1 MLRSTTDKPQQ
12 PKTNPQ
18 KKLPPL
24 APTPTGIVQ
33 NFAQQQRSSKSD
45 TARSAKSS
53 PLRRS
58 SGPIAP
64 ASASKDLHR
73 LASNTQSKT
82 TYTSRTVSANDRP
95 SKADREKTEP
105 KQNTSFVATSSSR
118 SAESIRNTSNRSAR
132 VTPADVRV
140 PSDNARRVEM
150 ELVIASNIP
159 HPLMQA
165 FSAQERVNHM
175 MASTHIR
182 LHRRELDSLVGIA
195 TFAKITHLYVQH
207 NKIADLSPL
216 ASLNRL
222 RVLAASHN
230 HVQHISG
237 ISSLSELKLL
247 DLSDNEIESVEG
259 SSFPKSLENV
269 SLAGNPCAAAPDMR
283 LILASALPHVVVI
296 DGADVEQHERRLAKI
311 ESFRRKISGRGADE
325 LDQIAVED
333 VNTEED
339 SQDSEDIVGSD
350 NDIGSSPDTE
360 EKSTSFESVVE
371 GILSRSK
378 TRQANI
384 ESEAKIRMHLLAEQ
398 AKNLVSQ
405 RPKHLLGQ
413 IKLQPES

>member
-1 MLRSTTDKPQQ
+1 
-12 PKTNPQ
+12 
-18 KKLPPL
+18 
-24 APTPTGIVQ
+24 
-33 NFAQQQRSSKSD
+33 
-45 TARSAKSS
+45 
-53 PLRRS
+53 
-58 SGPIAP
+58 
-64 ASASKDLHR
+64 
-73 LASNTQSKT
+73 
-82 TYTSRTVSANDRP
+82 
-95 SKADREKTEP
+95 
-105 KQNTSFVATSSSR
+105 
-118 SAESIRNTSNRSAR
+118 
-132 VTPADVRV
+132 
-140 PSDNARRVEM
+140 
-150 ELVIASNIP
+150 
-159 HPLMQA
+159 
-165 FSAQERVNHM
+165 M

-269 SLAGNPCAAAPDMR
+269 ILAGNPCAAAPDMR

-296 DGADVEQHERRLAKI
+296 DGTDVEQHERRLAKI
-311 ESFRRKISGRGADE
+311 ESFRRKISGRGVDE

-350 NDIGSSPDTE
+350 SDIGSSPDTE

-378 TRQANI
+378 TRQACFQFDSLVLIMPRNVFHQANI
-384 ESEAKIRMHLLAEQ
+384 ENEAKIRMHLLAEQ